1 MPGPS
6 KLNEG
11 ANIPRGAPNMSRLI
25 FHADPI
31 TGIGLAC
38 TVDELLQLLSGQAP
52 VTTFNDQA
60 DMLANTS
67 LGVGYMAYVT
77 ETNSIYLYAGPDP
90 EDIDSYILLAS
101 GGGSGGGSGSVLT
114 GQYKFSSA
122 TVEEDPGAGFL
133 RLNAAS
139 FSATTEI
146 YIDALTQQAVNIGF
160 ILGSMATRD
169 EIRIQLQVDDD
180 NNAVFELLEPP
191 TDMDGWWKFSVV
203 NKIENGALFANA
215 DDIIATVILGGTPYD
230 QMNIDGG
237 RADSIY
243 NTIPGIDGGAP

>member
-11 ANIPRGAPNMSRLI
+11 ANIPRGAPNMTRLI
-25 FHADPI
+25 FHADAI
-31 TGIGLAC
+31 TGIGQAA
-38 TVDELLQLLSGQAP
+38 TIGELLSLLSGQAP
-52 VTTFNDQA
+52 VTTFSNQA

-67 LGVGYMAYVT
+67 LGVGYMAYIV
-77 ETNSIYLYAGPDP
+77 ETNSIYLYQGPDP
-90 EDIDSYILLAS
+90 ESIDSYILLAS

-114 GQYKFSSA
+114 GQYKFDTTTTEA
-122 TVEEDPGAGFL
+122 DPGAGFL
-133 RLNAAS
+133 RLNSAS
-139 FSATTEI
+139 FSAANEI

-169 EIRIQLQVDDD
+169 EIRIQLQTDDD
-180 NNAVFELLEPP
+180 NNAVYELLEPP
-191 TDMDGWWKFSVV
+191 TDMDGWWKFSVI
-203 NKIENGALFANA
+203 NKTENGALFADDA
-215 DDIIATVILGGTPYD
+215 DIIATVILGGTPYD